1 MDNLNQKTEPHPILQ
16 SDYDEDFTITS
27 SYRESLPDMQNTNED
42 LIDSALQTPI
52 FEVGMRG
59 FKLPLK
65 FLSPDGE
72 TGPLE
77 TTVTGCVN
85 LQAKTK
91 GINMSRII
99 RTFYQ
104 FKDHAFSIDFLETI
118 LSEYKK
124 NLGAAHTRLRLSF
137 SYPLLQQ
144 SLRSSLKGYQYYPVT
159 YEAFIDENNVF
170 HKLIHFY
177 FIYSSA
183 CPCSS
188 ALSEHARKERNIY
201 AIPHSQRSKMRVS
214 VEVDPHSTLFIEDLH
229 HHCTQALRTETQVMV
244 KREDEQAFAELNGA
258 YIKFVEDAVRLM
270 YNQLIND
277 KRLFDFQV
285 ACAHLESLH
294 SYDAVAA
301 LNKGVSGGFS
311 TVIDDFGDSIK

>member
-1 MDNLNQKTEPHPILQ
+1 MSNFKEKNNHYQAPE
-16 SDYDEDFTITS
+16 SNYDEDFAVTK
-27 SYRESLPDMQNTNED
+27 SYRESLPDTQNKKEIFVDETD
-42 LIDSALQTPI
+42 VPI
-52 FEVGMRG
+52 FEVGMRN

-65 FLSPDGE
+65 WENPNGE
-72 TGPLE
+72 VFPLE

-85 LQAKTK
+85 LRTKTK

-104 FKDHAFSIDFLETI
+104 FKDEVFSIDLLKTI

-124 NLGAAHTRLRLSF
+124 KLEANRVRLRLSF
-137 SYPLLQQ
+137 SYPLLQE
-144 SLRSSLKGYQYYPVT
+144 SLRSSLEGYQYYPVT
-159 YEAFIDENNVF
+159 YEAIMDEKDTF
-170 HKLIHFY
+170 KKFIHFH
-177 FIYSSA
+177 FVYSSA

-201 AIPHSQRSKMRVS
+201 AIPHSQRSKMRLS
-214 VEVDPHSTLFIEDLH
+214 AEIHPEHTLFIEDLH
-229 HHCTQALRTETQVMV
+229 QHCVQALRTETQVMV

-270 YNQLIND
+270 HKQLIND
-277 KRLFDFQV
+277 ERLIDFQV

-301 LNKGVSGGFS
+301 LNKGIPGGFS
-311 TVIDDFGDSIK
+311 TVIDDFGDNIK